1 MGLRVEELERGK
13 SSKAYF
19 EAVEEASKNEE
30 TKEYKEWKK
39 ENKKLLEKA
48 RALLEEFYKERKVDP
63 DLKLEIFG
71 GEDGFTI
78 HNGGENFRPI
88 GERQLSKEEKEKIL
102 KNLERY
108 RSEMDAFTEF
118 LKKKYFSGE

>member
-30 TKEYKEWKK
+30 TKKYKEWKK

-48 RALLEEFYKERKVDP
+48 RALL
-63 DLKLEIFG
+63 
-71 GEDGFTI
+71 
-78 HNGGENFRPI
+78 
-88 GERQLSKEEKEKIL
+88 
-102 KNLERY
+102 
-108 RSEMDAFTEF
+108 
-118 LKKKYFSGE
+118 